1 MAVTGRAAAI
11 AAAGAN
17 GGTVKG
23 RLNSNVTW
31 FLLNVLIGA
40 PGMDLYWDYA
50 ISSLFSRTLMFVV
63 AGKRHFTSSFFG
75 KVGTIRSRASN
86 YDSGELS

>member
-1 MAVTGRAAAI
+1 MTDRATAI

-31 FLLNVLIGA
+31 FLLNALIGA

-50 ISSLFSRTLMFVV
+50 ISPVFGRVFRFVD
-63 AGKRHFTSSFFG
+63 AGKRHFTSSFFAR
-75 KVGTIRSRASN
+75 VGAIHSRASN